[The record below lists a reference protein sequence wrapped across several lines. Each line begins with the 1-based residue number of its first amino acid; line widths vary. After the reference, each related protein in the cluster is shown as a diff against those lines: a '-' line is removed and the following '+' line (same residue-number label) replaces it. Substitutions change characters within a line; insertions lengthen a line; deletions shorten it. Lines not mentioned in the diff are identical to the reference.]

1 MKESTILKEE
11 LKDQALLRQVFQRDP
26 VAVKQCI
33 QWYADNPVFGGTE
46 EWLMH
51 DNPYRR
57 PIRSHVLKYLDFTK
71 PLAMSEILNYTA
83 LSAHRMLLNIYE
95 SDLVFFPEKDFE
107 SKKEDFLSF
116 YSNETKMLGE
126 LARPILEDHV
136 FAFLDQEIKVSGMWS
151 VDSLRSYL
159 EGLVKEHNKSE
170 IPSIA
175 AVLSSPKREQSA
187 MSLLIQFAMDFL
199 SEASAIARNATG
211 RYGPLLSDLFKVIL
225 DEYGYGVHQT
235 KHSTLF
241 ERTLESCGLQA
252 QPHAYFQ
259 FYLTSSMALSN
270 YFHYISRDHSKFFR
284 FLGALA
290 YTEATFSHTCK
301 QISGMLREVFGAE
314 VDTHYFDEHVHIDL
328 HHGRMVFEKLVVPAL
343 ARFGNSIIGDIVRGI
358 EEFRLLSEIAERDF
372 IEQITWCNKGEEYKQ
387 LAQPLHE
394 RILSGAVKCR
404 KETYVEPLNELSV
417 THVHDSDE
425 LCMIESGVMDF
436 VTGHDFVV
444 PLYPGEGTV
453 LLHNRL
459 HGAIITSKEECVYHI
474 FSIDDYKKC
483 LS

>member
-1 MKESTILKEE
+1 MNESTVPKEE
-11 LKDQALLRQVFQRDP
+11 LKDQTLLSQILQRDP

-33 QWYADNPVFGGTE
+33 QWYADNPLFGGTE

-57 PIRSHVLKYLDFTK
+57 PVRSHVLKYLDFTK
-71 PLAMSEILNYTA
+71 PLAMSEILNYSA
-83 LSAHRMLLNIYE
+83 LSAQRMLLNIYE
-95 SDLVFFPEKDFE
+95 SDLVFFPDKDFE
-107 SKKEDFLSF
+107 SRKEEFLLF
-116 YSNETKMLGE
+116 YSNETKILGE
-126 LARPILEDHV
+126 LVRPVLEQHV
-136 FAFLDQEIKVSGMWS
+136 FRFLDDEIEVSGTWS
-151 VDSLRSYL
+151 VDSLRSFL
-159 EGLVKEHNKSE
+159 DGIVKEHNKSE
-170 IPSIA
+170 IPSVKT
-175 AVLSSPKREQSA
+175 VLSSAQRKQSA
-187 MSLLIQFAMDFL
+187 MALLIQFAMDFL
-199 SEASAIARNATG
+199 SEASAIVRNASG
-211 RYGPLLSDLFKVIL
+211 RYGPMLSDLFKVII
-225 DEYGYGVHQT
+225 DEYGYGVYQT

-252 QPHAYFQ
+252 QPHTYFQ
-259 FYLTSSMALSN
+259 FYLGTSMALSN
-270 YFHYISRDHSKFFR
+270 YFHYVSRDHSKFFR

-301 QISGMLREVFGAE
+301 QISEMLRQVFGGEA
-314 VDTHYFDEHVHIDL
+314 DTHYFDEHVHIDL

-343 ARFGNSIIGDIVRGI
+343 ARFGNGIIEDIVRGI
-358 EEFRLLSEIAERDF
+358 EEFRLLGEIAERDF
-372 IEQITWCNKGEEYKQ
+372 IEQITWCNKGNEYKE

-404 KETYVEPLNELSV
+404 EETYVEPLNELSV
-417 THVHDSDE
+417 THTHDADE

-444 PLYPGEGTV
+444 PLHPGEGTV

-459 HGAIITSKEECVYHI
+459 HGAIITSKEDCVYHI

-483 LS
+483 L